1 LAKFV
6 IEDSLHDERH
16 GEFGDTASAI
26 AELSRRA
33 RIPWDQDPNLAPCE
47 NWRACGRQYE
57 LIEYDD
63 SQEPWKE
70 LRRVP
75 VLNVSSVG
83 AKWLTDVSQ
92 IGPNSN

>member
-1 LAKFV
+1 LAKLV

-16 GEFGDTASAI
+16 GEFDDAGAAI

-33 RIPWDQDPNLAPCE
+33 RIPWNQDPNLPPCD
-47 NWRACGRQYE
+47 NWRACGRRYE

-75 VLNVSSVG
+75 VLDVTAAG

-92 IGPNSN
+92 IGSFSN